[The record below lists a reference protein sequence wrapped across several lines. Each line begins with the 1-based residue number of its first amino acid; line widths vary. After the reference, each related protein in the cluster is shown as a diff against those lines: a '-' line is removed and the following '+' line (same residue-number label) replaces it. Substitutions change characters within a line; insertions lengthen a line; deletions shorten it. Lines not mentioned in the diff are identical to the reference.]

1 MKHLLERKKIDAIVL
16 INNPERPDP
25 NFIYFTG
32 IKDSF
37 GCLIIRKTKKLL
49 LLPKID
55 LHKKITTKTKT
66 KPITKSL
73 FTELKKLKLKKVG
86 INEKSLTVFLYK
98 QLKKKLKYKTTDI
111 SKELENLRAIKAT
124 KEINFIK
131 KSCNYADKI
140 MQETIKFVDKTK
152 TETQVQKF
160 IKKKIKDL
168 NLKPSFEPIV
178 SCSSPKNLHRKP
190 LNRKLKGFVI
200 MDLGVKHKNYCSDI
214 TRTVYLGKPSKKEKD
229 DYNKVLKLQEE
240 LIKSKE
246 LDAKKLDSKARKILG
261 KNFIHG
267 LGHGIGIEIHE
278 KPFLNQK
285 TKDKLKNNMVFT
297 IEPGLYKKQGIR
309 IEDDILIKNNKK
321 IQLTKTKKNLII
333 K

>member
-1 MKHLLERKKIDAIVL
+1 
-16 INNPERPDP
+16 
-25 NFIYFTG
+25 
-32 IKDSF
+32 
-37 GCLIIRKTKKLL
+37 
-49 LLPKID
+49 
-55 LHKKITTKTKT
+55 
-66 KPITKSL
+66 
-73 FTELKKLKLKKVG
+73 
-86 INEKSLTVFLYK
+86 
-98 QLKKKLKYKTTDI
+98 
-111 SKELENLRAIKAT
+111 
-124 KEINFIK
+124 
-131 KSCNYADKI
+131 
-140 MQETIKFVDKTK
+140 
-152 TETQVQKF
+152 
-160 IKKKIKDL
+160 
-168 NLKPSFEPIV
+168 
-178 SCSSPKNLHRKP
+178 
-190 LNRKLKGFVI
+190 

-261 KNFIHG
+261 KDFIHG

-278 KPFLNQK
+278 KPLLTQK

-321 IQLTKTKKNLII
+321 IQLTKTRKNLII